1 MGSDKM
7 QFTIYGYNQIK
18 LLDLGLDTTDIVLL
32 RYVENF
38 INSGNMIKEIFNGET
53 YYWLNYKNIVKD
65 LPILNLKKDAIYR
78 RLKYMTNIKILNHI
92 TVKNKGVYSYY
103 ALGNEYKNLVSKS
116 TPKRKSP
123 ENFYENSPADSAEKL
138 EVLKDL
144 KPYPSGSV
152 SITPKDLS
160 TEQKIP
166 LLEHS
171 STKCLKNIKKNTN
184 TAAIVNYLNVKC
196 GTSYKTSTKKT
207 QSLINSREREG
218 FILEDFYRVIDN
230 KTKQWLN
237 TDMEQY
243 LRPETLFGTK
253 FESYLNQSERKRNQ
267 NDAYKENSGEIKK
280 CEVGFSL

>member
-1 MGSDKM
+1 MESDKM

-32 RYVENF
+32 RYVETF
-38 INSGNMIKEIFNGET
+38 INSGNMLKESFNGET
-53 YYWLNYKNIVKD
+53 YYWLNYKNIVED

-78 RLKYMTNIKILNHI
+78 RLRYMTSVNILNHI

-103 ALGNEYKNLVSKS
+103 ALGSKYKNLLSKS
-116 TPKRKSP
+116 ASKMKSP
-123 ENFYENSPADSAEKL
+123 ENFHENSPADSAERMDFFKN
-138 EVLKDL
+138 L
-144 KPYPSGSV
+144 KPYPSGSI

-160 TEQKIP
+160 TEQKTP

-171 STKCLKNIKKNTN
+171 TTKHSKNIKKDTH
-184 TAAIVNYLNVKC
+184 TAAVVDYLNAKC

-230 KTKQWLN
+230 KAKQWLN

-253 FESYLNQSERKRNQ
+253 FESYLNQSERRRNQ